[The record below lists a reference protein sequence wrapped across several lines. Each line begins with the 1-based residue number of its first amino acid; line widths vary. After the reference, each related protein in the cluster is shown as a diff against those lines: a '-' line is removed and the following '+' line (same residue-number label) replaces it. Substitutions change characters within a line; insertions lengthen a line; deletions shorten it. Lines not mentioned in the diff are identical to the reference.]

1 MSVAFSVLS
10 WVLGLLAVAAAC
22 GAVYLQARGALA
34 GMYRSTRQRGVRLA
48 LISGELIFL
57 ACLLSGTILYLRQ
70 PHSGLLLLIVLA
82 GLFMAAALYVA
93 ARLPDWFAGLLG
105 RIARQRPRSPARSST
120 PASPP
125 SVPSPPIRSFASS
138 FVAGSPLPPS
148 PPSPSPRPPVSP
160 SSPSPSSSVERLSEQ
175 SAAHFG
181 GPPAL
186 VVRSPGRVNLIG
198 EHTDYNDG
206 YVLPAAVDLG
216 TWVAAAPRGGGR
228 LRTVAARLGEADDVP
243 LHDLRPQ
250 AGPTW
255 TRYVRGMAALL
266 QGAGCI
272 LPGADLLIDGDLP
285 LSGGLSS
292 SASLELG
299 VGLALAA
306 LAGFSITP
314 RDLALLAQRA
324 EHDFAGVL
332 CGIMDQFAVALGQAG
347 HALLIDCRSQDVELV
362 PLCKTLRILVLD
374 SAVPRT
380 LAGSAYN
387 RRRAECAEAVRQLQA
402 VHPEVQALRDADL
415 AMLAAAGLEGV
426 VLRRARHVVTENA
439 RVLECAAALRRGDLA
454 ALEPLLAA
462 SHASLRDDYEVSGP
476 ELDALVEIASG
487 TPGVYGA
494 RLTGAGFGGCC
505 VALADAAR
513 AEDAAAAIV
522 QRYRQGTGRAGQAYV
537 CAPAQGA
544 HVQSAA

>member
-1 MSVAFSVLS
+1 MF
-10 WVLGLLAVAAAC
+10 
-22 GAVYLQARGALA
+22 
-34 GMYRSTRQRGVRLA
+34 RSTRQRGRLLA
-48 LISGELIFL
+48 VISGELFFL
-57 ACLLSGTILYLRQ
+57 GCLFGGAILYLRQ
-70 PHSGLLLLIVLA
+70 PEPFLLLLIAAA
-82 GLFMAAALYVA
+82 GLFMAAVMYVT
-93 ARLPDWFAGLLG
+93 ARVPDWLG
-105 RIARQRPRSPARSST
+105 TLVARGAQGTRRHTRIAPDSPVPPVSSS
-120 PASPP
+120 PFAPSSCSPGSSPP
-125 SVPSPPIRSFASS
+125 S
-138 FVAGSPLPPS
+138 
-148 PPSPSPRPPVSP
+148 VSP
-160 SSPSPSSSVERLSEQ
+160 SSPRDRLYRQ
-175 SAAHFG
+175 YATHFG
-181 GPPAL
+181 RPPTL
-186 VVRSPGRVNLIG
+186 VIRSPGRVNLVG

-228 LRTVAARLGEADDVP
+228 LRTVAARLGEADNVS

-266 QGAGCI
+266 QGAGCV

-324 EHDFAGVL
+324 EHTFAGVL

-362 PLCKTLRILVLD
+362 PLCDTLRIVVLD

-454 ALEPLLAA
+454 ALGPLLAA